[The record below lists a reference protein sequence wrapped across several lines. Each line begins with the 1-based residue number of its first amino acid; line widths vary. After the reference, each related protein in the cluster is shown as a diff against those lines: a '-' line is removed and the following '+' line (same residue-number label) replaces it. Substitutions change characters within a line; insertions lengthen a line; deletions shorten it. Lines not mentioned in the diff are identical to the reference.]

1 LIAVE
6 SKNDRELIFKLKNGN
21 STKDILKSFI
31 EKDIDITSFNEILPG
46 LNEIFIEQVQ
56 KQS

>member
-1 LIAVE
+1 MLEVE
-6 SKNDRELIFKLKNGN
+6 SKNGSELVFKLKEGYH
-21 STKDILKSFI
+21 TKDILKKFI
-31 EKDIDITSFNEILPG
+31 ENDIDIKSFNEILPG